1 MLFAAIVPAQTG
13 DATAALARAK
23 VLEAQEG
30 DLKAAEQA
38 YRALLSEKD
47 AAVQQE
53 AALRLGSL
61 LWKLDQKDAGKP
73 FLEQAV
79 AMGGE
84 FGAQATA
91 VLQGQSEAALQEQE
105 QLVKARAM
113 LDRITELWYSQRD
126 GNGALDT
133 GTQQSLGEAV
143 RDLKWNGKVAAQT
156 ITEALGNFVN
166 TPSREALELAR
177 NKFPD
182 TQLLLQMLWEIGTP
196 PAEALLRR
204 SATSSSV
211 FWRRYVTK
219 NITKVAPDLVPV
231 FVQFLHDPDPIG
243 EVQRNL
249 QPHLGCIPLEG
260 LEGLILDPDNNAK
273 VAGIEG
279 LAAAW
284 QRMSP
289 EQQSAT
295 FARIHEPLR
304 RALSAN
310 DSRQSQKAYSLLRP
324 FSAFGPNEARELVLE
339 FLGAATSAS
348 AILNQGM
355 AARFVLDDRGLSLLL
370 AAARNLGP
378 NPPGPNAE
386 PGNGREA
393 IGLILSEHQPAWTSA
408 GVIDLLTLLESGY
421 SSQRNQDPRWV
432 TRIVALATPE
442 QLGRLLRATPQMASV
457 NLVLN
462 QLSSIDET
470 KLPKDTF
477 EAARDVIEQCLK
489 LPPAGWQELRQPP
502 GTEMRGLLNL
512 VARSGSAAA
521 PEWLTTL
528 ATRFPSIA
536 NDAVNTLIQLS
547 SNGVG
552 EPASNALRKFLVWE
566 GSPEAGLHPNQRSM
580 VFAELSRLGDA
591 PSIALFPR
599 AYKLGLGNTT
609 PSRPPQGP
617 RNGPMYRSSS
627 RGIGFLALE
636 QTPNGAPR
644 EPLFGYTDPQLVLAW
659 RTLLQSDAREEV
671 WSEIATLRNR
681 IPGAVLPLLAAE
693 LPTEVANLPP
703 GLLDIVLSAFGR
715 VTAEQAAAG
724 TELHA
729 AIQALLR
736 DQNGILASSLFTQ
749 LQPEVLRQFA
759 GEARALLRGSQSPGA
774 FVHAFERAG
783 IKMEVADWQICL
795 QDPNASFRAYALNR
809 LPQPLPTELR
819 TRVEEVVRTDPD
831 ESVRSSACNL
841 FGRMLSKDAVPP
853 LLDAL
858 RDNAEPVRKA
868 ATEALERIRFFQ
880 EQQAYWQN
888 AKAGIDTSPANA
900 TAKLLAQAKPGEPKD
915 QRLLALRS
923 LAVLGS
929 PESLPYLIDWT
940 KDPDAEVAAAALEAV
955 TTIHRTSA
963 KK

>member
-38 YRALLSEKD
+38 YRALVSNED
-47 AAVQQE
+47 TAVQQE

-133 GTQQSLGEAV
+133 GTQQSLEEAV

-166 TPSREALELAR
+166 TPSLELLQIAR

-204 SATSSSV
+204 SAASSSV
-211 FWRRYVTK
+211 FWRRYVTQH
-219 NITKVAPDLVPV
+219 ILKVAPDLVPV
-231 FVQFLHDPDPIG
+231 FVQFLHDPDPTG

-249 QPHLGCIPLEG
+249 RPHLGCIPLTG
-260 LEGLILDPDNNAK
+260 LEALVLDPDNNAK

-279 LAAAW
+279 LFGAW

-289 EQQSAT
+289 EQRSST
-295 FARIHEPLR
+295 FSRIREPLR
-304 RALSAN
+304 LALRAT
-310 DSRQSQKAYSLLRP
+310 DSRLLRAAWP
-324 FSAFGPNEARELVLE
+324 LLYEFSRHGPNEARELVLE
-339 FLGAATSAS
+339 SPDAWPQSGNMPNPES
-348 AILNQGM
+348 
-355 AARFVLDDRGLSLLL
+355 FVLDNRGLSLLL
-370 AAARNLGP
+370 AGARSLGGNSQGP
-378 NPPGPNAE
+378 NEGHTRA
-386 PGNGREA
+386 REA
-393 IGLILSEHQPAWTSA
+393 ITQLVARHEPSWTAA
-408 GVIDLLTLLESGY
+408 GIDDLLTLIESGY

-477 EAARDVIEQCLK
+477 EAARDVIEQALK

-512 VARSGSAAA
+512 VGRSGSAAA

-528 ATRFPSIA
+528 ATRFPSLA
-536 NDAVNTLIQLS
+536 NSAIDTLIQLS
-547 SNGVG
+547 FKGIG
-552 EPASNALRKFLVWE
+552 ESAATALRKSLVWE
-566 GSPEAGLHPNQRSM
+566 GSPEMGLDPSRRSL
-580 VFAELSRLGDA
+580 VFAELARLGDA